1 MNDTAVITG
10 GSRGIGLAVTEALA
24 SRGYRVAMVY
34 ASRREEAEKAAEKL
48 REDGTDAVAY
58 QCDVSD
64 AEQVKKVSAQILEKF
79 GRVDVLV
86 NNAGIAQIRLFTDT
100 DENDWERIMGVN
112 AGGVYNMCRAFVPQ
126 MISRKK
132 GRIINMSSMWGV
144 SGASCE
150 VIYSASKAAVI
161 GLTKA
166 LAKELG
172 PSGITVN
179 CLAPGVIDTEMNAE
193 LDEGARSE
201 LIEEIPL
208 ERFGSP
214 EDVAGA
220 VAFLASDQASYITGQ
235 VIGVDGGIL

>member
-1 MNDTAVITG
+1 MNDTAVVTG
-10 GSRGIGLAVTEALA
+10 GSRGIGLAVSQLLA
-24 SRGYRVAMVY
+24 ANGYRIAIIY
-34 ASRREEAEKAAEKL
+34 HTRKNEAEKAAESL
-48 REDGTDAVAY
+48 RERGTDAAAY

-64 AEQVKKVSAQILEKF
+64 AAQVGAVSSEILRRF

-86 NNAGIAQIRLFTDT
+86 NNAGIAQIKLFTDT
-100 DENDWERIMGVN
+100 DERDWNRIMGVN

-126 MISRKK
+126 MISMKK
-132 GRIINMSSMWGV
+132 GRIINMSSMWGT

-150 VIYSASKAAVI
+150 VIYSASKAAVA

-193 LDEGARSE
+193 LSDEVRSG
-201 LIEEIPL
+201 LVDEIPL
-208 ERFGSP
+208 GRFGKA

-220 VAFLASDQASYITGQ
+220 VLFLASDKASYITGQ